1 MRLNSIAVCA
11 CALLGTLLAASPA
24 SADVFGSISLV
35 SQGALGGVAA
45 QQAEYAHD
53 TAISAD
59 GHYVVF
65 DGSIGGVRGVWRR
78 DLQTGELQ
86 QVAGG
91 DAELPSVS
99 EHGQYVSFTTNE
111 GASLPEITY
120 SLAGKRPSM
129 LVGSREA
136 VNVYVRD
143 MTREPGEAGAFVLA
157 SAANGPGQPAQ
168 ALTYQTSE
176 PEKYGSVAVGRS
188 AISAD
193 GHEVAFV
200 TTAVSDL
207 AGPNTPALQVAVRY
221 LETNE
226 TKLVSRCLKCEAGI
240 EPAVGSVESGQ
251 AYGAVYPGA
260 SDEFLPVP
268 AYGAYGPSPP
278 PGASISAD
286 GTTVAWIGENV
297 EEQAPM
303 LSAEKRSAHYTE
315 PLWRRIAPPESPTE
329 RVTGGS
335 DPGNPA
341 CIESGETSLPAS
353 PAPTDPCQGPFY
365 VEEQQRLAG
374 ILNEAGASGGG
385 EFVPRLSADGYTVL
399 FTSEAPMVSLG
410 ENFGRLRSG
419 QPSDLYLADM
429 RPGLTRDQALRPI
442 TELAGGEGAGLAA
455 TAPIFDFEIAAG
467 AGQLAFSTRRTQFI
481 LGSPALVSP
490 PAGEPG
496 LDELFDV
503 DLADDTLTRVTHG
516 YSGLG
521 EPAEH
526 PHTPRAAGEEPYD
539 EPGDG
544 ALSPSL
550 SADGSIVAFSSTAS
564 NLVYGDANAPPSEQV
579 GPLDGSDAFVVDR
592 VSFSPLPTP
601 QYISPAPQV
610 STLPVWRLGVTALAR
625 SDGSVVL
632 YLTTPGAG
640 VVHASAQSAV
650 LVRLGNAARSSR
662 RSEQGKRADRSRRGG
677 VVVRLETRTVASTNK
692 DVGGQSLF
700 PIALVLK
707 LAKAYTALA
716 SAPSG
721 LSTNVSV
728 VFKAPGEPVLRQSLV
743 VSFKRKAPS
752 SRRRSGKTTVHLKPA
767 SGRR

>member
-1 MRLNSIAVCA
+1 MRLRAFAVCV
-11 CALLGTLLAASPA
+11 CALLGILFAASSA
-24 SADVFGSISLV
+24 NADVFGSISLV
-35 SQGALGGVAA
+35 SQGELGGAEA

-59 GHYVVF
+59 GRYVVF
-65 DGSIGGVRGVWRR
+65 DGSIDGVRGVWRR
-78 DLQTGELQ
+78 DLQTGALQ

-111 GASLPEITY
+111 GASLSEVTY
-120 SLAGKRPSM
+120 SLAGKRPSL
-129 LVGSREA
+129 LVGQREA

-143 MTREPGEAGAFVLA
+143 MTREPQEVGAFVLA
-157 SAANGPGQPAQ
+157 SAANGPAQPVQ
-168 ALTYQTSE
+168 PLSYQTPE

-193 GHEVAFV
+193 GREVAFV
-200 TTAVSDL
+200 TSAVSDL

-226 TKLVSRCLKCEAGI
+226 TKLVSRCLKCEANI

-260 SDEFLPVP
+260 SDEFLPIP
-268 AYGAYGPSPP
+268 PYGAYGPSPP

-297 EEQAPM
+297 EQQAPM
-303 LSAEKRSAHYTE
+303 LSAEKRSAHYSE
-315 PLWRRIAPPESPTE
+315 PLWRRISPPETGTE

-335 DPGNPA
+335 DPANPA
-341 CIESGETSLPAS
+341 CIASGETSLPAS

-374 ILNEAGASGGG
+374 ILNETGASGGG

-399 FTSEAPMVSLG
+399 FVSEAPMVSLG

-442 TELAGGEGAGLAA
+442 TELAGGEGAGLAG

-467 AGQLAFSTRRTQFI
+467 GSQLAFSTRRTQFI

-496 LDELFDV
+496 LNELFDV
-503 DLADDTLTRVTHG
+503 DLTDDTLTRVTHG
-516 YSGLG
+516 YGGLG

-526 PHTPRAAGEEPYD
+526 PHTPRAANEEPYD

-550 SADGSIVAFSSTAS
+550 SADGSILAFSSTAS

-592 VSFSPLPTP
+592 VLFSPLPTP
-601 QYISPAPQV
+601 QYISPSPPV
-610 STLPVWRLGVTALAR
+610 STQPAWRLGVTAFAR

-632 YLTTPGAG
+632 YLITPGPG
-640 VVHASAQSAV
+640 IVHASAQSEV
-650 LVRLGNAARSSR
+650 VTRLGGAARSARGSAR
-662 RSEQGKRADRSRRGG
+662 GKRAGRTPRRGTA
-677 VVVRLETRTVASTNK
+677 VRLETHTIASANK
-692 DVGGQSLF
+692 EIGGQTQA
-700 PIALVLK
+700 PVALVLR

-716 SAPSG
+716 SASGG
-721 LSTNVSV
+721 LSAKVSV
-728 VFKAPGEPVLRQSLV
+728 VFTAPGEPVLHQSLV
-743 VSFKRKAPS
+743 VSFKRSVPS
-752 SRRRSGKTTVHLKPA
+752 SRRRTAKKVVRPKHA
-767 SGRR
+767 SKR

>member
-1 MRLNSIAVCA
+1 MRLRAVTVCA
-11 CALLGTLLAASPA
+11 CALLGTLLVASPA
-24 SADVFGSISLV
+24 GADVFGPISLV
-35 SQGALGGVAA
+35 SQGALGGAEP

-59 GHYVVF
+59 GRYVVF

-78 DLQTGELQ
+78 DLQSGALQ

-120 SLAGKRPSM
+120 SLASKRPAV
-129 LVGSREA
+129 LIGPREA

-143 MTREPGEAGAFVLA
+143 MTREPEEAGAFVLV

-176 PEKYGSVAVGRS
+176 PEKYGSVAAGRS

-207 AGPNTPALQVAVRY
+207 AGPDTPALQVAVRY

-251 AYGAVYPGA
+251 AYGGVYPGL
-260 SDEFLPVP
+260 SDAFLPVP
-268 AYGAYGPSPP
+268 SYGSYGPSPP

-286 GTTVAWIGENV
+286 GTTVAWIGEDI
-297 EEQAPM
+297 EQQAPM

-315 PLWRRIAPPESPTE
+315 PLWRRIAPPETGTE
-329 RVTGGS
+329 RITGGS
-335 DPGNPA
+335 DPANPA

-374 ILNEAGASGGG
+374 ILNEAGGGAG

-410 ENFGRLRSG
+410 ENFGRTRAG
-419 QPSDLYLADM
+419 QPSDLYLANM
-429 RPGLTRDQALRPI
+429 RPGLTRDQALAPI
-442 TELAGGEGAGLAA
+442 TELAGGEGAGLAG

-467 AGQLAFSTRRTQFI
+467 GSQLAFSTRRTQFI

-496 LDELFDV
+496 LNELFDV
-503 DLADDTLTRVTHG
+503 DLTDDTLTRVTHG
-516 YSGLG
+516 YGGLG

-526 PHTPRAAGEEPYD
+526 SHTPRAAGEEPYE

-550 SADGSIVAFSSTAS
+550 SADGSIIAFSSTAS

-592 VSFSPLPTP
+592 VLFSPLPTP
-601 QYISPAPQV
+601 QYISPSPQV
-610 STLPVWRLGVTALAR
+610 STQPAWRLGVTLLAR
-625 SDGSVVL
+625 PDGSVVL
-632 YLTTPGAG
+632 YITTPGAG

-650 LVRLGNAARSSR
+650 LARLANATRSAR
-662 RSEQGKRADRSRRGG
+662 RSARGKLAGRRRGG
-677 VVVRLETRTVASTNK
+677 GAAVRLETRTVASSNR
-692 DVGGQSLF
+692 DIGGQSQA

-707 LAKAYTALA
+707 LAKAYTVLA
-716 SAPSG
+716 SAPGG
-721 LSTNVSV
+721 LSADVSI
-728 VFKAPGEPVLRQSLV
+728 VFKALGEPVLRQSLV
-743 VSFKRKAPS
+743 VSFKRTASS
-752 SRRRSGKTTVHLKPA
+752 SRRRSGKTAVHHKPA
-767 SGRR
+767 SRR